1 MCFLEME
8 DLLTAQELNT
18 IVDKFDIM
26 FKSSSR
32 RSRVWAAF
40 KATAQHK
47 QLQRFR
53 ESLSETKATLTL
65 AMIHQWLVPVC

>member
-1 MCFLEME
+1 MNFLNTRKR
-8 DLLTAQELNT
+8 LTIQELNA
-18 IVDKFDIM
+18 IVDKFDVM

-40 KATAQHK
+40 KATAQSK
-47 QLQRFR
+47 QVQRFR

-65 AMIHQWLVPVC
+65 AMIHQWLVLIC